1 MTRKFSALMSLLLGA
16 TLLVGTGCED
26 EAGKAA
32 LKTCNTSLESLQKSS
47 SAQTTSMNQLK
58 ADLAQAQAKVEAL
71 TKENEQLKNPKMGKA
86 ETPAAKKPAAP
97 QRRSEQGREPR
108 RRGLVHQD
116 LHWQRHCR
124 DYSHRI
130 HPIFERQLAIHSC
143 GGAWCSV
150 PRQRQEA
157 RLMSRARGRWR

>member
-97 QRRSEQGREPR
+97 
-108 RRGLVHQD
+108 
-116 LHWQRHCR
+116 
-124 DYSHRI
+124 
-130 HPIFERQLAIHSC
+130 AKKK
-143 GGAWCSV
+143 
-150 PRQRQEA
+150 
-157 RLMSRARGRWR
+157 